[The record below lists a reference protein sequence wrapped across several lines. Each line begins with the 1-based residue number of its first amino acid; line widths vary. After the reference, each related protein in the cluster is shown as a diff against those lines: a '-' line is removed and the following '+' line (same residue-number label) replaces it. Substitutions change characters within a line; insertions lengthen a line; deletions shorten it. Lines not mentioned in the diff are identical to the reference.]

1 MAADKESQ
9 LYTKPP
15 YRWRFILAVLV
26 ASATGLIFYY
36 SFARRDNTP
45 TTQVPKTV
53 NVVPPKIEV
62 TALGRLQP
70 QGKVTKLFPPS
81 SLSGVRVEK
90 LLVEESDRI
99 QAGQVIATLEGYGR
113 AKAAL
118 QQSLDK
124 VQVAQAELAQIKAG
138 AKRGDIEAQKATVTR
153 LESQLKGDISSQ
165 QATIARLQAQLDNAQ
180 TENNRYQ
187 QLYKEGAISAST
199 ADNKR
204 LQQDTVQQQLR
215 EAKATLDS
223 TVNTLKD
230 QIKEAKAKLNSI
242 QEVRGV
248 DVQLAEAEVNSARTA
263 VQQSKA
269 DLDLTKLVSPINGQ
283 VLKVHAKTG
292 EVNSSDGIVEIGKIS
307 QMYVEA
313 EVYQTDINKVR
324 VGQKATITSTAFSG
338 ALQGTVSSIGLQVD
352 RQNILSV
359 NPAAETDRRVIPV
372 KIRIDNP
379 KDSQKVAGLTGLQVD
394 VAISVTSD
402 Q

>member
-45 TTQVPKTV
+45 TQAPKTV
-53 NVVPPKIEV
+53 KVAPPKIEV

-153 LESQLKGDISSQ
+153 LESQLKGEIASQ

-199 ADNKR
+199 ADNRR
-204 LQQDTVQQQLR
+204 LQQETVQQQQR

-248 DVQLAEAEVNSARTA
+248 DVQLAEAEVRSARTG
-263 VQQSKA
+263 VQQAKA
-269 DLDLTKLVSPINGQ
+269 DLDLTKLISPINGQ

-292 EVNSSDGIVEIGKIS
+292 EVNSSDGIVEIGKTS

-359 NPAAETDRRVIPV
+359 NPAAETDRRVIQV

-379 KDSQKVAGLTGLQVD
+379 KDSQKVVGLTGLQVD
-394 VAISVTSD
+394 VAIKV

>member
-1 MAADKESQ
+1 MAADKESR

-15 YRWRFILAVLV
+15 YRWRFILAALV
-26 ASATGLIFYY
+26 ASATGLVFYN
-36 SFARRDNTP
+36 SFARRENTQ
-45 TTQVPKTV
+45 TTQAPKTV
-53 NVVPPKIEV
+53 KVVPPKIEV

-70 QGKVTKLFPPS
+70 QGKITKLFPPS

-90 LLVEESDRI
+90 LLVEESDRV
-99 QAGQVIATLEGYGR
+99 QAGQVVALLEGFGR

-138 AKRGDIEAQKATVTR
+138 AKTGDIEAQKATVTR

-165 QATIARLQAQLDNAQ
+165 QATIARLQAQLDNAE

-199 ADNKR
+199 ADTKR

-215 EAKATLDS
+215 EAKANLDS

-230 QIKEAKAKLNSI
+230 QIKEAKAKLNSV

-248 DVQLAEAEVNSARTA
+248 DVQLAEAQVKSARTT
-263 VQQSKA
+263 VLQSKA

-283 VLKVHAKTG
+283 VLKVYAKTG
-292 EVNSSDGIVEIGKIS
+292 EVNSSDGIVEIGKTS

-313 EVYQTDINKVR
+313 EVYQTDISKVR
-324 VGQKATITSTAFSG
+324 VGQKATITSTAFPG
-338 ALQGTVSSIGLQVD
+338 VIQGTVSSIGLQVD

-359 NPAAETDRRVIPV
+359 NPASETDRRVVLV
-372 KIRIDNP
+372 KIRINNP

-394 VAISVTSD
+394 VAIKV